1 MNRSLLNSLLAF
13 LRICVPRSAETS
25 LMSCNKAT
33 NHFVFPNVGNSFLVA
48 LSSPRSRIQLWPIDL
63 PSSATYRKE
72 MVRLLTYSI
81 PFLIMKF
88 AHQAATAN
96 QNKIKILMGKTA
108 ASGSLLV
115 KEPMKTKNRLKAKM

>member
-13 LRICVPRSAETS
+13 LRIGVPSSTETS
-25 LMSCNKAT
+25 LVSCNKAT
-33 NHFVFPNVGNSFLVA
+33 NHFVFPNICNSLLVT

-63 PSSATYRKE
+63 RSSAIDRKE
-72 MVRLLTYSI
+72 EIKSHTYSI

-96 QNKIKILMGKTA
+96 QNKMKILTGKTA

-115 KEPMKTKNRLKAKM
+115 NEPMKTKNRLKAKM